1 MQLFFR
7 SIFIIFLIVQYSC
20 LSAQST
26 KKADELMQDY
36 KYSEAIVELKPLAEK
51 GNIQAIRKIAECYR
65 KTNDFVNA
73 EKYYAIVVA
82 DKNSNKKNW
91 LYYGQILMNNNKYL
105 DADKWLQGYLDTK
118 PNDSILVKTL
128 LESCAKANQSLTPKR
143 KIKFENLDWIN
154 SNASDF
160 CAVDF
165 GNQIIFTSSREGKT
179 NAYDGMSY
187 SKVYIAEKK
196 TDSSWTIEPMKGIIN
211 SKNFN
216 SGPASVHLASNKIY
230 YTKNNVQYGDAI
242 KNKKGDVTL
251 KIFEAKLN
259 NSETK
264 DFKELSFNDVEYS
277 CAYPSINHDGDKIF
291 FTSDRAGGFG
301 GKDIYYSMYANGVWS
316 KPKNA
321 GKNINTAGDERY
333 PFIHNDGTLYFSS
346 TGHQGFGGMDIFKS
360 TLNRSGEYLEAEN
373 LGMPINSSADDFGFF
388 LDSNYAK
395 GYISSNRPEGKG
407 ADDIYIF
414 NYDDLLIHYTI
425 YDGNIALDSV
435 RIKITNQQTNQEQI
449 FYTNKKGI
457 FETYLLPNQNYAIE
471 VSKENYTSN
480 TYSVKT
486 SSVLIPIKKNI
497 NLEMI
502 KKEN

>member
-1 MQLFFR
+1 
-7 SIFIIFLIVQYSC
+7 
-20 LSAQST
+20 
-26 KKADELMQDY
+26 
-36 KYSEAIVELKPLAEK
+36 
-51 GNIQAIRKIAECYR
+51 
-65 KTNDFVNA
+65 
-73 EKYYAIVVA
+73 
-82 DKNSNKKNW
+82 
-91 LYYGQILMNNNKYL
+91 
-105 DADKWLQGYLDTK
+105 
-118 PNDSILVKTL
+118 
-128 LESCAKANQSLTPKR
+128 
-143 KIKFENLDWIN
+143 
-154 SNASDF
+154 
-160 CAVDF
+160 
-165 GNQIIFTSSREGKT
+165 
-179 NAYDGMSY
+179 
-187 SKVYIAEKK
+187 
-196 TDSSWTIEPMKGIIN
+196 
-211 SKNFN
+211 
-216 SGPASVHLASNKIY
+216 
-230 YTKNNVQYGDAI
+230 
-242 KNKKGDVTL
+242 
-251 KIFEAKLN
+251 
-259 NSETK
+259 
-264 DFKELSFNDVEYS
+264 
-277 CAYPSINHDGDKIF
+277 
-291 FTSDRAGGFG
+291 
-301 GKDIYYSMYANGVWS
+301 MYANGVWS